1 MPDHNP
7 IRIDSGTDRSLVSL
21 RVLKGACDEA
31 GKRLDLAPPLCAA
44 GEEPQSLWL
53 GPDHWLLVGR
63 QLPASAL
70 IERCSAGLA
79 GLLHNAVDQSAAYA
93 VLRIEG
99 RGAGEVLASG
109 SGLDFRQRHFPLHGC
124 RPTRLAQV
132 PAVVVATGAY
142 AFELYVDRG
151 YGPYLRDWLED
162 SLAIAKRTA
171 QGTM

>member
-1 MPDHNP
+1 MPDQAN
-7 IRIDSGTDRSLVSL
+7 IRIGKATDRSVVSL
-21 RVLKGACDEA
+21 KVSRAAADEA

-44 GEEPQSLWL
+44 GEDPQSLWL
-53 GPDHWLLVGR
+53 GPAHWLLVGR

-99 RGAGEVLASG
+99 RGAGVVLASG
-109 SGLDFRQRHFPLHGC
+109 TGLDFRQRHFPLHGC

-132 PAVVVATGAY
+132 PAVVVAIGAE

>member
-1 MPDHNP
+1 MPDHNH
-7 IRIDSGTDRSLVSL
+7 IRIGRATDRSLVSL
-21 RVLKGACDEA
+21 RVLKGASDEA

-44 GEEPQSLWL
+44 GEDPQSLWL
-53 GPDHWLLVGR
+53 GPAHWLLVGR
-63 QLPASAL
+63 QLPAAAL

-109 SGLDFRQRHFPLHGC
+109 TGLDFRRRHFPVQGC

-132 PAVVVATGAY
+132 PAVVVATGAE

-151 YGPYLRDWLED
+151 YGQYLLDWLED
-162 SLAIAKRTA
+162 TLVIAKRA
-171 QGTM
+171 AGHTM

>member
-1 MPDHNP
+1 MPERTN
-7 IRIDSGTDRSLVSL
+7 IRIGKATDRSVVSL
-21 RVLKGACDEA
+21 KVSRAAADEA
-31 GKRLDLAPPLCAA
+31 GKRLDLAPPLSSV

-53 GPDHWLLVGR
+53 GPNHWLLVGR
-63 QLPASAL
+63 QLSAAAL
-70 IERCSAGLA
+70 IERCRAGLA

-132 PAVVVATGAY
+132 PAIVVAIGAE

-151 YGPYLRDWLED
+151 YGHYLRDWLEG
-162 SLAIAKRTA
+162 SLAIAKRA
-171 QGTM
+171 AGHTM